1 MSVIT
6 RQYRGPEDLIKLN
19 MGDVVI
25 LNSPNGP
32 LYAKVVP
39 GLSCDGCCMDT
50 DPTSTADNACMMYR
64 FLCSS
69 PGMTNVGLAAVT
81 PEKIAEELL

>member
-19 MGDVVI
+19 MGHVLI
-25 LNSPNGP
+25 LNTPSGP
-32 LYAKVVP
+32 MYAKVVP
-39 GLSCDGCCMDT
+39 GLTCAGCCMDT
-50 DPTSTADNACMMYR
+50 DPTSTADNACMMYK

-69 PGMTNVGLAAVT
+69 PGMTNVMLKRVD
-81 PEKIAEELL
+81 PEQIVEELM